1 MNFNRVDKVLL
12 IHITSVCPE
21 YMRRGLANRMT
32 DVVLKEAKNR
42 GYKLVASES
51 TSNYTQRSKIK
62 NFGFENIFEL
72 SFENNLATAAE
83 IPEDWKSH
91 TKGCVLVKRLE

>member
-1 MNFNRVDKVLL
+1 MLL

-21 YMRRGLANRMT
+21 YTRRGLANRMT

-42 GYKLVASES
+42 GYKLVVSES

-62 NFGFENIFEL
+62 NFGFENVFEL
-72 SFENNLATAAE
+72 HFNNDLTTATD
-83 IPEDWKSH
+83 IPEELRSH
-91 TKGCVLVKRLE
+91 TKGCLLVKRLD